1 MVDTIKKIVQGVLEE
16 EQCEET
22 MELEQQASGGGLPQ
36 ETMEDSIILNHTS
49 NKEVEAPKLELKTL
63 PPSLKYAYLGDN
75 NTYPVIINSSL
86 SEGQEEELIHVLKQ
100 HKDAIGWTLADLKE
114 WKKDVGSAASNAT
127 IGNDSIFA
135 SCSFSSL
142 GLHPSLCDELR
153 EKLGFE
159 VPTLVQAQAIPVI
172 LAGRHALIN
181 AATGTGKTVAYLAPL
196 IHQFFS
202 IYLSQTDNNYACLLL
217 SLVLVPTRELCLQVY
232 EILQKLLHRFHW
244 IVPGYVM
251 GGENRSKEKARLRK
265 GISILIA
272 IPGRLLDHLKN
283 TPSFLYTKLRWI
295 TFDEA
300 DRILELGF
308 GQDIQEILDLLGS
321 RKAANDYKESTVP
334 RNSEFQRQNLLFS
347 ATFNEKVNHL
357 AKISLHNPVMIGLE
371 GKTRKPVSTIE
382 SIDLSESD
390 EDDEVK
396 YSSKMPTVIDY
407 KIPTQLIQ
415 RYVKMPC
422 GSRLVVLLSILKHLF
437 ERDTS
442 QKVVV
447 FFSTCD
453 TVDFHHS
460 LLSEFHFSTDPQT
473 KERVIQ
479 MFLGCQTFRLHG
491 NMEHEDRRSTFQA
504 FKTEKSA
511 LLLST
516 DVSARGLDFPTVRC
530 IIQYDSPGEAT
541 EYVHRVGR
549 TARLGERG
557 ESLLFLQLVEIDYL
571 QDLEKHGVSLAEYP
585 LLKVLDNF
593 TLHGQNKH
601 VKKSVFIDLHPWVLC
616 LQKAL
621 ESFIISKPKMDELAR
636 KGFCSWVRAY
646 TAHRGELKRIFMIK
660 KLHLGHVAKSFA
672 LKQQPSLVG
681 QSFQKQNKKRKRF
694 EKKSG
699 LSKKRKVA
707 RVT

>member
-1 MVDTIKKIVQGVLEE
+1 MGMKKSEKGSKKV
-16 EQCEET
+16 
-22 MELEQQASGGGLPQ
+22 ME
-36 ETMEDSIILNHTS
+36 
-49 NKEVEAPKLELKTL
+49 NKKNE
-63 PPSLKYAYLGDN
+63 
-75 NTYPVIINSSL
+75 
-86 SEGQEEELIHVLKQ
+86 
-100 HKDAIGWTLADLKE
+100 
-114 WKKDVGSAASNAT
+114 KKDVGSAASNAT
-127 IGNDSIFA
+127 MENDSVFA

-142 GLHPSLCDELR
+142 GLRPSLCDELR

-159 VPTLVQAQAIPVI
+159 VPTLVQAQAIPII

-196 IHQFFS
+196 IHHLQ
-202 IYLSQTDNNYACLLL
+202 NYDTCIQRSDGTFA
-217 SLVLVPTRELCLQVY
+217 LVLVPTRELCLQVY

-272 IPGRLLDHLKN
+272 TPGRLLDHLKN
-283 TPSFLYTKLRWI
+283 TSSFLYTKLRWI
-295 TFDEA
+295 IFDEA
-300 DRILELGF
+300 DRYGLH
-308 GQDIQEILDLLGS
+308 LLII
-321 RKAANDYKESTVP
+321 DP
-334 RNSEFQRQNLLFS
+334 SEF
-347 ATFNEKVNHL
+347 
-357 AKISLHNPVMIGLE
+357 
-371 GKTRKPVSTIE
+371 
-382 SIDLSESD
+382 D
-390 EDDEVK
+390 EDEVK
-396 YSSKMPTVIDY
+396 YSSKIPIAVDY

-415 RYVKMPC
+415 RYVKVPC
-422 GSRLVVLLSILKHLF
+422 GSRLAVLLSILKHLF

-453 TVDFHHS
+453 AVDFHHS

-516 DVSARGLDFPTVRC
+516 DVSARGLDFPKVRC

-557 ESLLFLQLVEIDYL
+557 ESLLFLQPVEIDYL

-593 TLHGQNKH
+593 TLHGHNKQ

-694 EKKSG
+694 EKKNG

>member
-1 MVDTIKKIVQGVLEE
+1 MGIKKSEKGSKKV
-16 EQCEET
+16 
-22 MELEQQASGGGLPQ
+22 ME
-36 ETMEDSIILNHTS
+36 
-49 NKEVEAPKLELKTL
+49 NKKNE
-63 PPSLKYAYLGDN
+63 
-75 NTYPVIINSSL
+75 
-86 SEGQEEELIHVLKQ
+86 
-100 HKDAIGWTLADLKE
+100 
-114 WKKDVGSAASNAT
+114 KKDVGSAASNAT
-127 IGNDSIFA
+127 IGNDSVFA

-196 IHQFFS
+196 IHHLQ
-202 IYLSQTDNNYACLLL
+202 NYDTRTQRSDGTFA
-217 SLVLVPTRELCLQVY
+217 LVLVPTRELCLQVY

-272 IPGRLLDHLKN
+272 TPGRLLDHLKN
-283 TPSFLYTKLRWI
+283 TSSFLYTKLRWI
-295 TFDEA
+295 IFDEA

-308 GQDIQEILDLLGS
+308 GQDIQEILHLLGS
-321 RKAANDYKESTVP
+321 RKAANDNKESTVP

-347 ATFNEKVNHL
+347 ATLNEKVNHL

-382 SIDLSESD
+382 SIDPSESD
-390 EDDEVK
+390 EEDEVK
-396 YSSKMPTVIDY
+396 YSSKIATAVDY

-415 RYVKMPC
+415 RYVKVPC
-422 GSRLVVLLSILKHLF
+422 GSRLAVLLSILKHLF

-453 TVDFHHS
+453 AVDFHYS
-460 LLSEFHFSTDPQT
+460 LL
-473 KERVIQ
+473 
-479 MFLGCQTFRLHG
+479 
-491 NMEHEDRRSTFQA
+491 NRRSTFQA

-516 DVSARGLDFPTVRC
+516 DVSARGLDFPKVRC

-557 ESLLFLQLVEIDYL
+557 ESLLFLQPVEIDYL

-593 TLHGQNKH
+593 TLHGQNKQ

-646 TAHRGELKRIFMIK
+646 TAHRGELKTIFMIK